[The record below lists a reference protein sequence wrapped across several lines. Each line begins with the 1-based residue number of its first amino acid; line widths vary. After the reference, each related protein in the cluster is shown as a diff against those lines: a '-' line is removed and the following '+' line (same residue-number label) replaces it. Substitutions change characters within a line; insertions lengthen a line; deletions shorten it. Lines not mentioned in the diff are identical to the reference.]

1 MTKIMNARIRD
12 QAGLKLE
19 SRRRVGRVRRRER
32 RTRWSRL

>member
-19 SRRRVGRVRRRER
+19 SRRRRVDVFVVESAER
-32 RTRWSRL
+32 AEAD